1 MVEGKRVRDFG
12 KGRKE
17 GTMEASGR
25 TKDEWMEL
33 WERPVERQEANG
45 DKQPCGNLAL

>member
-1 MVEGKRVRDFG
+1 VVEGKRVRDFG

-25 TKDEWMEL
+25 TEDEWMEL
-33 WERPVERQEANG
+33 WGATGRKAG
-45 DKQPCGNLAL
+45 G